1 MGFFSFL
8 NGDSQRDDIKASYN
22 ASNKALKTGY
32 DTSQGYYDDAA
43 GSFDPYVEQG
53 GKAST
58 FYGNALGLNGDEA
71 RSEAQGTIA
80 SDPLWSGKFALDSNN
95 VLKNLN
101 ARGLGAS
108 GAAALAGQR
117 VLTENY
123 GNWLDR
129 YANLGQQGLQATGQ
143 QAGIRTAQ
151 GDAAYGYGATKAA
164 NSINYGNAMA
174 GTRNTGI
181 NNVLGILGTAAK
193 FVNPM
198 GGMPKMGG

>member
-1 MGFFSFL
+1 MGFFSDFTGASARKDV
-8 NGDSQRDDIKASYN
+8 NAANSKANAALDKGYN
-22 ASNKALKTGY
+22 A
-32 DTSQGYYDDAA
+32 SQGYYDEAA
-43 GSFDPYVEQG
+43 DSFDPYVDQG

-58 FYGNALGLNGDEA
+58 FYGNALGLYGDEA
-71 RSEAQGTIA
+71 RAAAQDTIA
-80 SDPLWSGKFALDSNN
+80 SDPMWSGKLALDSNN

-101 ARGLGAS
+101 ARGMGAS

-129 YANLGQQGLQATGQ
+129 YANLGRQGFEATGQ
-143 QAGIRTAQ
+143 QAGIRTGQ
-151 GDAAYGYGATKAA
+151 GDNAYGYGATKAA
-164 NSINYGNAMA
+164 NAINYGNAMA

-193 FVNPM
+193 GYTAFNGV
-198 GGMPKMGG
+198 K

>member
-1 MGFFSFL
+1 MGFFSDFTGASARKDV
-8 NGDSQRDDIKASYN
+8 NAANSKANAALDKGYN
-22 ASNKALKTGY
+22 A
-32 DTSQGYYDDAA
+32 SQGYYDEAA
-43 GSFDPYVEQG
+43 DSFDPYVDQG

-58 FYGNALGLNGDEA
+58 FYGNALGLYGDEA
-71 RSEAQGTIA
+71 RAAAQDTIA
-80 SDPLWSGKFALDSNN
+80 SDPMWSGKLALDSNN

-101 ARGLGAS
+101 ARGMGAS

-129 YANLGQQGLQATGQ
+129 YANLGRQGFEATGQ
-143 QAGIRTAQ
+143 KAGVLTGQ

-164 NSINYGNAMA
+164 NAINYGNAMA

-193 FVNPM
+193 GYTAFNGV
-198 GGMPKMGG
+198 K